1 MIGNSIIRCII
12 VDDEPLA
19 RSVIIEHC
27 SKIDFLEV
35 IAECKNAIEASSILH
50 KQTIDLVFLDIDMPY
65 LTGIEFVKQLKPFP
79 AIVFTTAYSEHA
91 VEGFELDA
99 VDYLLKPISFN
110 RFFKTANKALL
121 RLGNEPDETNEIK
134 IHTEKENQYE
144 SFLYLKE
151 KDKMVRLQL
160 NDIVAIESQG
170 HYVKIYTPIKN
181 HIIHQSISEM
191 EERLPSDQFVRTHR
205 SFIVGL
211 HHIKA
216 YSISNIETLQ
226 VNVPIGRNYKNS
238 VMERF
243 KG

>member
-1 MIGNSIIRCII
+1 MVSKSIIHCII

-19 RSVIIEHC
+19 RSVIKDHC
-27 SKIDFLEV
+27 SKIDFIEV

-50 KQTIDLVFLDIDMPY
+50 KQAIDLIFLDINMPY
-65 LTGIEFVKQLKPFP
+65 LSGIDFAKQLNPCP
-79 AIVFTTAYSEHA
+79 AIVFSTAYSDFA

-99 VDYLLKPISFN
+99 VDYLVKPISFN
-110 RFFKTANKALL
+110 RFFKTANKVL
-121 RLGNEPDETNEIK
+121 RWLGKEPETVNEIK
-134 IHTEKENQYE
+134 VNPEKDIQDDP
-144 SFLYLKE
+144 FLYLKE
-151 KDKMVRLQL
+151 KDKMIRLQL

-170 HYVKIYTPIKN
+170 HYVKIYTPSKK

-191 EERLPSDQFVRTHR
+191 EERLPSDKFIRTHR

-216 YSISNIETLQ
+216 YSTSNIETLQ
-226 VNVPIGRNYKNS
+226 VNVPIGRNYKSN

-243 KG
+243 KH